1 MLIKILFNLFTPNTW
16 TYDMLQYHTLPFRN
30 IILLISS
37 SSCTYTFPNA
47 FCSHMAYIHCTLHGY
62 KNWKQHMFET
72 NLYFVLLRHKL
83 AYVKIKMLIDVDS
96 YTWIYLGMNEI
107 ILFGECLKALR
118 IVWKVENKWHP
129 TMTFDILVSPL
140 WLQIT
145 FNILF
150 SLIMHNLYKL
160 YSWLNH
166 LFGFNFFLF
175 FISIFR
181 CDSISRFG
189 VW

>member
-1 MLIKILFNLFTPNTW
+1 MTR
-16 TYDMLQYHTLPFRN
+16 LQYHTLPFRN

-37 SSCTYTFPNA
+37 SSCTFTLPIA

-72 NLYFVLLRHKL
+72 NWNCVLLRHKL

-96 YTWIYLGMNEI
+96 YTWIYLGMDEI
-107 ILFGECLKALR
+107 ISFGECLKALR

-150 SLIMHNLYKL
+150 SFIMHNLYKF
-160 YSWLNH
+160 YSWSNH
-166 LFGFNFFLF
+166 LFGFNLFLF